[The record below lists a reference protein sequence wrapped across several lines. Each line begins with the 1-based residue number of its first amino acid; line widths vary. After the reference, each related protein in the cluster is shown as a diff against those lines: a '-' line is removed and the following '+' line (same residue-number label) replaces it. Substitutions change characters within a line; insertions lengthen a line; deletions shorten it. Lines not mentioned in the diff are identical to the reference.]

1 MGITRFTYSRT
12 FDFQSYL
19 WAAIIYLLIVETLR
33 HGIEWIER
41 RLTRHLHR

>member
-19 WAAIIYLLIVETLR
+19 WAAVIYLAVVEALR
-33 HGIEWIER
+33 NVIEWIER
-41 RLTRHLHR
+41 RLTKHLVR